1 MFKRP
6 TVDEVIAVAEKL
18 GIHLSP
24 DEAELYQRLLV
35 TQLHSFDAFVQS
47 RTVEEVAPSLLYGAR
62 EPGYRPS
69 AKEDP
74 LGAWLWRCRIE
85 GSGKG
90 VLAGKTVSYKDHVA
104 VAGMPLTFGS
114 FVMEGFIAD
123 FDATIVTRA
132 LEAGA
137 TITGKN
143 AMTGFVGGFGF
154 GGTIGDYDAPKNPHD
169 ARHVTGG
176 SSSGSAVAVAS
187 SQVDISFGGDQG
199 GSIRIPAAWS
209 GTVGLKPTFGL
220 ISHFGI
226 AFGSDQSID
235 FTGPI
240 TRTVEDAAAALQA
253 VAGYDGYDPRQGREV
268 PERLDVLTN
277 LANGVKR
284 LRLGIVEEGFQG
296 AEPDVSS
303 LVMAA
308 TDVLADAGAVVS
320 KVSIPEHLLVR
331 PAVAAVAA
339 EGARAVLETG
349 IFGAFAKT
357 YYPAS
362 LIAAI
367 NKMWAHEADLMKPG
381 LKFGYLLAEFSR
393 QNYHGRVYA
402 KAHNLRPAFVKAYDQ
417 ALVDVD
423 VLVMPTCILKAFEVG
438 GPDDYLKSLENDITI
453 GERTMAVQN
462 TLPFNYTGHPALAVP
477 CGKSQGLP
485 VSMQLVGRY
494 FDDPRLLQVAY
505 AFQQSVDWDDIVGVL
520 S

>member
-1 MFKRP
+1 MRLAATPRRPIERANRSYRRGQSWTSQEAAVFKRP

-74 LGAWLWRCRIE
+74 IGA
-85 GSGKG
+85 
-90 VLAGKTVSYKDHVA
+90 
-104 VAGMPLTFGS
+104 
-114 FVMEGFIAD
+114 
-123 FDATIVTRA
+123 
-132 LEAGA
+132 
-137 TITGKN
+137 
-143 AMTGFVGGFGF
+143 
-154 GGTIGDYDAPKNPHD
+154 YDAPKNPHD

-349 IFGAFAKT
+349 IFGAVAKT